1 MIIDVCVTAVVM
13 TNKPSSSS
21 PASFCGDYSN
31 LGRVSPKDEL
41 LEIAGARF
49 FIHCNSSVPSLSPNQ
64 TVFKH

>member
-31 LGRVSPKDEL
+31 LGHVLRSSKAEL

-49 FIHCNSSVPSLSPNQ
+49 FYTL
-64 TVFKH
+64 

>member
-1 MIIDVCVTAVVM
+1 MIIEVCVTAVVM
-13 TNKPSSSS
+13 ANKPSSS

-49 FIHCNSSVPSLSPNQ
+49 FIRCNSSVPSLSPNQ